1 MECLALASAVVEQF
15 APTAV
20 RGSGHQAG
28 QHSAVVP
35 AAAPSVH
42 VRVAVTWVSIF
53 PLVTLGMTAM
63 TLLGPRA
70 AAWPTWLRA
79 LMLTGV
85 VVPTAVYLVV
95 PRVLALSV
103 RWITRRHRRAAER
116 YDRAPYA

>member
-1 MECLALASAVVEQF
+1 MEGLALASAVVEQL
-15 APTAV
+15 APTAA
-20 RGSGHQAG
+20 RGSRHQAG
-28 QHSAVVP
+28 RHPAFVP
-35 AAAPSVH
+35 VAAPSIH

-53 PLVTLGMTAM
+53 PLVTLGMTVMA
-63 TLLGPRA
+63 LLGPTA

-103 RWITRRHRRAAER
+103 RWMTWRFRRNRP
-116 YDRAPYA
+116 PYA

>member
-1 MECLALASAVVEQF
+1 M
-15 APTAV
+15 
-20 RGSGHQAG
+20 
-28 QHSAVVP
+28 
-35 AAAPSVH
+35 
-42 VRVAVTWVSIF
+42 SIF

-95 PRVLALSV
+95 PRVLALSI
-103 RWITRRHRRAAER
+103 RLTTRRHRRAAE
-116 YDRAPYA
+116 YCDRAPYA